1 MENTNKTEV
10 TASPPVSHVILN
22 EILSG
27 RADTAVPAEP
37 ANVSG
42 ASGVSGELTQ
52 PGKVFLLK
60 DFSLSIHI
68 DLTAEQEP
76 SGYKFLDSPLR
87 KNHCVRALIG
97 NYSRAL
103 ESLPTQGL
111 LIGDAP
117 VKTLEWVNEL
127 YGERLLNIARL
138 RTFQA
143 FTGAAQ
149 KENSDDSDESALK
162 ELESVW
168 NSYAPDIRFSAAL
181 LPAGQEEVAFP
192 VVPTVFISACYP
204 EIAHAANTQLIEPHV
219 SGILQNLPAFIKPT
233 CFNSL
238 MLNFT
243 ASTETLINPNV
254 WYFLTRFREHIRVQ
268 TSTVG
273 GNPWLAPYLHRDFH
287 SDISFSL
294 GCIVRS
300 DK

>member
-1 MENTNKTEV
+1 MT
-10 TASPPVSHVILN
+10 
-22 EILSG
+22 
-27 RADTAVPAEP
+27 
-37 ANVSG
+37 
-42 ASGVSGELTQ
+42 GVQT
-52 PGKVFLLK
+52 
-60 DFSLSIHI
+60 
-68 DLTAEQEP
+68 
-76 SGYKFLDSPLR
+76 
-87 KNHCVRALIG
+87 CALPI
-97 NYSRAL
+97 YSRAL

-149 KENSDDSDESALK
+149 KEESKESDDSDESALK

-181 LPAGQEEVAFP
+181 LPARQDEVAFP

-204 EIAHAANTQLIEPHV
+204 EIAHAANTKLIEPHV
-219 SGILQNLPAFIKPT
+219 SGILQNLPSFIKST
-233 CFNSL
+233 CFHSL

-243 ASTETLINPNV
+243 ASTETLRNPNV

-268 TSTVG
+268 TGTVG

-287 SDISFSL
+287 DDISFSL
-294 GCIVRS
+294 GCVVRS

>member
-1 MENTNKTEV
+1 M
-10 TASPPVSHVILN
+10 S
-22 EILSG
+22 
-27 RADTAVPAEP
+27 AEQ

-42 ASGVSGELTQ
+42 ASGVSGDLTQ
-52 PGKVFLLK
+52 PGKVSLLK
-60 DFSLSIHI
+60 DFSLSVHI

-87 KNHCVRALIG
+87 KSHCVRSLIG

-149 KENSDDSDESALK
+149 KEESYESALK

-168 NSYAPDIRFSAAL
+168 NSYAPDIRFSAAV
-181 LPAGQEEVAFP
+181 LPVGQDEVAFP

-204 EIAHAANTQLIEPHV
+204 EIAHAANTKLLERHV
-219 SGILQNLPAFIKPT
+219 SGILQSLPSFIKST
-233 CFNSL
+233 CFRSL

-243 ASTETLINPNV
+243 ASTETLANFNV
-254 WYFLTRFREHIRVQ
+254 WYFLTRFREHVRVR
-268 TSTVG
+268 TCTVG

-287 SDISFSL
+287 NDISFSL
-294 GCIVRS
+294 GCLVS
-300 DK
+300 GDD